1 MDQLL
6 QSLLGFLKEA
16 VCTIL
21 FAFGVI
27 YAWLSLA
34 NPDAQIEVG
43 VGGCIGAVGFVLGP
57 WSGAA
62 GIAVGGLLGSFIGSG
77 V

>member
-1 MDQLL
+1 
-6 QSLLGFLKEA
+6 
-16 VCTIL
+16 
-21 FAFGVI
+21 
-27 YAWLSLA
+27 LSLA